1 MTAKPNERVG
11 AGNATGAGARVA
23 ATTNSAAKRRNVLE
37 VNNLKTQ
44 FFTRAGIVYAVDG
57 VSFHVGEGETL
68 GIVGES
74 GCGKSVTA
82 TSLMRLI
89 PSPPGRIVAGE
100 VLLDDGQERVDLLT
114 LSDEEMRH
122 VRGNKMAM
130 IFQDPMT
137 SLNPVYTI
145 GDQLMEPLQL
155 HMGLNKREAE
165 TRAVE
170 LLKRVGIPAAED
182 RVHGF
187 PHQFSGGMRQ
197 RVMIA
202 MALAC
207 NPKVLIADEPTT
219 ALDVTIQAQI
229 LDLMMHLNREF
240 GTAIIMITHD
250 LGVVAEICE
259 RVVVMYA
266 GQIIE
271 SGNAKDLFGNP
282 QHPYTIGLMNSVP
295 RIGVDVK
302 ETLTPI
308 PGLPPDLLAPPG
320 GCRFRPRCRFRQPK
334 CEEPPPLA
342 EVAARQMARCWF
354 PQGRGS
360 TLHPADQEITGAAS
374 APLHS

>member
-1 MTAKPNERVG
+1 MAK
-11 AGNATGAGARVA
+11 
-23 ATTNSAAKRRNVLE
+23 NVLE

-44 FFTRAGIVYAVDG
+44 FFTRAGVVYAVDG
-57 VSFHVGEGETL
+57 VTFHVGEGETL

-82 TSLMRLI
+82 TSIMRLI
-89 PSPPGRIVAGE
+89 PSPPGRIVDGE
-100 VLLDDGQERVDLLT
+100 ILLDTGEGAIDLLT
-114 LSDEEMRH
+114 LSDKEMQQ
-122 VRGNKMAM
+122 VRGNRIAM

-145 GDQLMEPLQL
+145 GDQLSEPLIL
-155 HMGLNKREAE
+155 HMKLSKKEAE

-182 RVHGF
+182 RIHAF

-207 NPKVLIADEPTT
+207 NPKLLIADEPTT

-240 GTAIIMITHD
+240 GTAIILITHD

-271 SGNAKDLFGNP
+271 SGPATELFNNP
-282 QHPYTIGLMNSVP
+282 QHPYTIGLLNSVP
-295 RIGVDVK
+295 RIGLNVK

-308 PGLPPDLLAPPG
+308 PGLPPDLLAPPI
-320 GCRFRPRCRFRQPK
+320 GCRFRPRCRFRQEK
-334 CEEPPPLA
+334 CEETPILSS
-342 EVAARQMARCWF
+342 VGNGQSVRCWF
-354 PQGRGS
+354 PQGKATSSG
-360 TLHPADQEITGAAS
+360 GAIRPS
-374 APLHS
+374 SSPTT